1 MQSSL
6 NELYKNK
13 DMNKRKESIQQ
24 LFQSIFHFIYISANY
39 VGHFLLV
46 VCLQMQEVLYSH
58 LYDYPSTPVIVEKI
72 LSKEDLYHKHEKERF
87 YKIYD
92 SLEIDSKIMNQNTD
106 AEFYDIELY
115 KKAVEHD
122 HGDFEKK
129 WMRRILYESTP
140 RGNIIMHYD
149 VYKKGFAFYCDHN
162 GMPYS
167 ILNTVAKKYVRVFV
181 CRDLFIDDSELPDYS
196 SPLIKI
202 NESEDKIE
210 KEKKTENINGGINR
224 DILKNAPFAKLKRYN
239 MEEKSTST
247 DVAKKVNINKF
258 IYKGKTVNFS
268 IIQRTLRAKPSI
280 VFTNSSFTAMFEK
293 EHESQQN
300 VMSYSS
306 YKKMTQKPDVEE
318 KVDPES
324 EDETLLKIET

>member
-13 DMNKRKESIQQ
+13 DMNKRKDAIQRTFQ
-24 LFQSIFHFIYISANY
+24 LVLNFMYIAFNY
-39 VGHFLLV
+39 VGSYLLF
-46 VCLQMQEVLYSH
+46 VCIQMQDILYSH
-58 LYDYPSTPVIVEKI
+58 LYDYPSTLVIVEKVR
-72 LSKEDLYHKHEKERF
+72 SKEELYIQAEKERF
-87 YKIYD
+87 YKVYD
-92 SLEIDSKIMNQNTD
+92 SLEVDTKRLNENTD
-106 AEFYDIELY
+106 VEFYDIELY
-115 KKAVEHD
+115 KKAIELENNE
-122 HGDFEKK
+122 FEKK

-140 RGNIIMHYD
+140 RGNVIMHYD

-162 GMPYS
+162 GIPYS
-167 ILNTVAKKYVRVFV
+167 ILNTVAKKYVRIFV

-210 KEKKTENINGGINR
+210 KEKKMEKQPGMNL

-239 MEEKSTST
+239 MEDKSSDKSTEIR
-247 DVAKKVNINKF
+247 KVNINKF
-258 IYKGKTVNFS
+258 IYKGKTVNYS
-268 IIQRTLRAKPSI
+268 ILQRILKIRPTMLFA
-280 VFTNSSFTAMFEK
+280 NSPFTAMFEK

-306 YKKMTQKPDVEE
+306 YKKMTQHTEEE
-318 KVDPES
+318 K
-324 EDETLLKIET
+324 IEEEEKEEE